1 MKIKDIKATYR
12 DYSRSGNERNAF
24 VVWNYDGIGKVVIVV
39 NINPS
44 KYVGDYVT
52 QVVRVS
58 DGMPLLPDG
67 ACRPCDNLDDAIDVA
82 CEMLPTEIQQN

>member
-1 MKIKDIKATYR
+1 MKIKDIKAAYR
-12 DYSRSGNERNAF
+12 DYSRSRNERNSF

-44 KYVGDYVT
+44 KYIGDYVT
-52 QVVRVS
+52 QVIRVS
-58 DGMPLLPDG
+58 DGMPLLSDG

-82 CEMLPTEIQQN
+82 CEMIPTEIQ